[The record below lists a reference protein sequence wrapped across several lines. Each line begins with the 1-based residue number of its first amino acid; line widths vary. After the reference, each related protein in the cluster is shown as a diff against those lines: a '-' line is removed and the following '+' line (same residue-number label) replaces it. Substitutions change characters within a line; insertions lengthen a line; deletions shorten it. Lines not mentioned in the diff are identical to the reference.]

1 MKLQE
6 FHQPK
11 ADAFKFDT
19 IGDEIDGLIS
29 QPPAVVADKFN
40 EGRTI
45 LALTVDTANGAMS
58 LYARTGLLDAI
69 VEAVKAAGVDEI
81 DQGGALRVEYIDD
94 RLLRNGYTMKIYR
107 AEYVPPPSMGTAE
120 LGDTEVD
127 VWTGKPVT
135 A

>member
-11 ADAFKFDT
+11 ADAFKFDV

-45 LALTVDTANGAMS
+45 LALTVDTANGEMS

-81 DQGGALRVEYIDD
+81 DQGGALRVAYTGD
-94 RLLRNGYTMKIYR
+94 RLLRNGYTMKVYR
-107 AEYVPPPSMGTAE
+107 ADYVPPQPIGAGV
-120 LGDTEVD
+120 LGDAEVD
-127 VWTGKPVT
+127 PWTGKPVT